1 MKKKPL
7 IASVI
12 IALTAYSLLLSLSEV
27 EKKALPLVAL
37 TLTLWVTEAIP
48 LAATSLLIAVAQPLS
63 KALTPFFQSYNRSVP
78 RRVVAGGSNLGLMLA
93 TAFLSMWISNTAA
106 AVMIALALEAVDL
119 NDENAFKSNN
129 TRSGLRSNSRRD
141 SNANRNTAK
150 RNSL

>member
-141 SNANRNTAK
+141 SNANRNAAK